1 MDLAYG
7 PIATVNPRASGVWGI
22 SSQVTSIAHS
32 PTLPGS
38 HLLLRYNEGTCFF
51 YPRDSSATDVWR
63 ITELKGVTFV
73 GPVSQCETWDH
84 AQKGPVIVLML
95 YCAILKFLIIFGKW
109 ILHIHFTMYS
119 EKYVANLGS
128 QFELYVL
135 PMFLLHLHWIAKFYP
150 H

>member
-7 PIATVNPRASGVWGI
+7 SRATINPRASGVWGI

-63 ITELKGVTFV
+63 IAELKGVTFV

-84 AQKGPVIVLML
+84 AQKGPVIVLIL
-95 YCAILKFLIIFGKW
+95 YCPILKFLIIFWKMNSTYSLYNVQW
-109 ILHIHFTMYS
+109 KLCSQSWVSVCSLCITYFFASFTL
-119 EKYVANLGS
+119 NC
-128 QFELYVL
+128 
-135 PMFLLHLHWIAKFYP
+135 
-150 H
+150 

>member
-1 MDLAYG
+1 MDLAYE
-7 PIATVNPRASGVWGI
+7 PIATVSSRASGAWGI

-38 HLLLRYNEGTCFF
+38 YLPSTVQWRYF
-51 YPRDSSATDVWR
+51 YPRDSSAADVWR
-63 ITELKGVTFV
+63 IAELKGVTFV

-84 AQKGPVIVLML
+84 VQKDPVIVLML

-109 ILHIHFTMYS
+109 ILHIHFTMYN
-119 EKYVANLGS
+119 ENYVANLGS
-128 QFELYVL
+128 QFEVYIL
-135 PMFLLHLHWIAKFYP
+135 PIFLLHLHWTAKFYP